1 LILPQQQ
8 RALLAIANTVRAAW
22 RAPRSG
28 RGKKE
33 MKTEEEKEKQRLAVI
48 ARRRRR
54 RTPSQEQENQEQRS
68 ASEDVQACP
77 LSVPSAFPVR
87 QPTSCWP
94 LRRPSCGLAE
104 RAHAPIAR
112 LPLQPEGESL
122 EWRSSTALEAVPVPE
137 GHPTNP
143 AAHPCVCPHSPRRGL
158 AHTAGRAGAGAARGL
173 LLHGAGL
180 AGRRISGVSGVFDVG
195 RTGALGWTSRGGGS
209 GGGGMMPGSE
219 VLRGT
224 CVGSG
229 FSSCSR

>member
-1 LILPQQQ
+1 
-8 RALLAIANTVRAAW
+8 
-22 RAPRSG
+22 
-28 RGKKE
+28 
-33 MKTEEEKEKQRLAVI
+33 
-48 ARRRRR
+48 
-54 RTPSQEQENQEQRS
+54 
-68 ASEDVQACP
+68 VQACP

-122 EWRSSTALEAVPVPE
+122 EWRSSTALEAVPAPE
-137 GHPTNP
+137 VHPTNP
-143 AAHPCVCPHSPRRGL
+143 AAHPCVCPHSPRRRL

-180 AGRRISGVSGVFDVG
+180 AGRRISGVSGVFEVG

-209 GGGGMMPGSE
+209 GGGGGMMPGFE

-229 FSSCSR
+229 FSSCSRYSIFFASRHGFSLPGTCEEGWFGGSAGESRGNGITNTEREERVSASSIRQ